1 MNFILEK
8 LLKKAAKNSEKLTAK
23 RPDED
28 FIPYVCHYDQ
38 NTILTKNGELLQ
50 IIRISGLSKNSAI
63 SELSSLR
70 EEVREAVLD
79 NVKENK
85 YALWFNT
92 IRRRKNI
99 SPKGEFGDVFSKKL
113 NEHWVKQNK
122 WDNQFIN
129 ELYITVITE
138 GLDTSI
144 TNLNQFVRSLSYNS
158 TKSLHRNHLAAAHQK
173 LSKIVEG
180 ILKGT
185 SDYGSKLL
193 GFSEWEGILYSEPI
207 RFFGKIVNLYEE
219 RYPVAASDISS
230 DLTSHK
236 VAFGDRELEVV
247 GYENKN
253 FAAMFSLKEYFE
265 VSTEMLDH
273 VLQLPFEFII
283 TQSFDFTFD
292 KKNLE
297 QREYQDYILRVS
309 GDEDFRELSGVSSFV
324 KENKGQPTDYG
335 KQQITLMTISKNK
348 DDLET
353 EIKKLFEQFSA
364 LGFVLVREDIFL
376 EHCFWSQLPANFR
389 FLRRQKIINTSKIGG
404 FAALHNFPSG
414 SISGNKWGPAIAT
427 FKTVL
432 NTPYFFNFHD
442 IKSNNSIFIG
452 DNKSGKTTLINF
464 LIAQSRR
471 CNPKIFYLDS
481 NKSSKTLIKAMGGK
495 YFSFE
500 SENNEEF
507 LAMNPMKFVNNNS
520 KNFLN
525 IFFKSLIGTDY
536 QINQQ
541 EEEIFQQ
548 VIDRIVGAKPESLSS
563 AIETFGSL
571 EDLRFYEG
579 LKKWA
584 VGGKFE
590 KIFNS
595 ENQSTWS
602 QNINGFDLSFARDNH
617 ELLAPV
623 TFYLLEKIES
633 ALDGSPTLIVV
644 DDGLLS
650 ISGQEENAEFVNF
663 LDRASQKNCA
673 VIISTSNFENI
684 SKELLEKISIRV
696 FLSNS
701 NPHKNYKDLLM
712 LSDEEISII
721 KMINSSDPHF
731 FIKNSENSIIAEF
744 NLSKNV
750 PLLKILSA
758 DEITSAAT
766 EKTIKTVSENPDQW
780 VPKLIDVLK
789 IIEEE
794 RKIAEKHRLREEA
807 LAKRKALLA

>member
-8 LLKKAAKNSEKLTAK
+8 LLKKAVQNPEKLTAK

-63 SELSSLR
+63 SELISLR
-70 EEVREAVLD
+70 EAVREAVLD

-92 IRRRKNI
+92 IRRKKNI

-144 TNLNQFVRSLSYNS
+144 TNLNQFVRSFSYQS
-158 TKSLHRNHLAAAHQK
+158 TKSLHRDHLSAAHQK
-173 LSKIVEG
+173 LNKIVEG
-180 ILKGT
+180 ILKST
-185 SDYGSKLL
+185 AEYGSKVL
-193 GFSEWEGILYSEPI
+193 GFSEWDGVLYSEPM
-207 RFFGKIVNLYEE
+207 RFFGKIINLYEE
-219 RYPVAASDISS
+219 RYPVAANDIST

-247 GYENKN
+247 GYNNKN

-297 QREYQDYILRVS
+297 QREYQNYILQVS
-309 GDEDFRELSGVSSFV
+309 GDDDFRELSGVASFV
-324 KENKGQPTDYG
+324 EENKGKPTDYG
-335 KQQITLMTISKNK
+335 KQQITLMAISKNK
-348 DDLET
+348 EGLED

-364 LGFVLVREDIFL
+364 LGFVLVREDIFS

-414 SISGNKWGPAIAT
+414 SISGNKWGPAIST
-427 FKTVL
+427 FRTVL

-442 IKSNNSIFIG
+442 INSNNSIFLG
-452 DNKSGKTTLINF
+452 PKGSGRTTLINF
-464 LIAQSRR
+464 LVAQSRR

-481 NKSSKTLIKAMGGK
+481 DKSSKTLIKAMGGK
-495 YFSFE
+495 YFSLE
-500 SENNEEF
+500 SENADEL
-507 LAMNPMKFVNNNS
+507 LAMNPMRFANNNS
-520 KNFLN
+520 KTFLN
-525 IFFKSLIGTDY
+525 NFFRSLAPNHKIDS
-536 QINQQ
+536 QLDQS
-541 EEEIFQQ
+541 FQQ
-548 VIDRIVGAKPESLSS
+548 IIDRIVGAKHDSLNS
-563 AIETFGSL
+563 AIETFGSF
-571 EDLRFYEG
+571 EDPKFYEE

-584 VGGKFE
+584 AGGKFE
-590 KIFNS
+590 KIFNQ
-595 ENQSTWS
+595 ENQPNWS
-602 QNINGFDLSFARDNH
+602 ENINGFDLSFAHKAN
-617 ELLAPV
+617 EMLEPTTL
-623 TFYLLEKIES
+623 YLFERIES
-633 ALDGSPTLIVV
+633 ILDGSPTLIVI
-644 DDGLLS
+644 DEALS
-650 ISGQEENAEFVNF
+650 SITDLESEAEFINF
-663 LDRASQKNCA
+663 LDRVNQKNCV
-673 VIISTSNFENI
+673 VIISTSNFDKI
-684 SKELLEKISIRV
+684 SKELLDKISNRI
-696 FLSNS
+696 FLSNP

-721 KMINSSDPHF
+721 KMIEKGDPHF

-744 NLSKNV
+744 DLSKNV

-758 DEITSAAT
+758 DEITNAAT
-766 EKTIKTVSENPDQW
+766 EETIKTVSTNPQEW
-780 VPKLIDVLK
+780 TPQLLDVLK

-794 RKIAEKHRLREEA
+794 RKIAEKHKLREEA